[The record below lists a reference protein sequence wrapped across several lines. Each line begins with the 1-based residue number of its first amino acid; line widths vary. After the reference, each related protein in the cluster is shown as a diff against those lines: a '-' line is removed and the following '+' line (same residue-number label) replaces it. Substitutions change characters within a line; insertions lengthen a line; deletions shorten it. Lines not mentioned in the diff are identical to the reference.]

1 MRKKKKAQM
10 ELMGIA
16 IVVLIVSMIMVFV
29 VSSVS
34 RRKPEEHRER
44 YAESE
49 LATNVVK
56 TLLYTTAPD
65 CFDLT
70 FNELIQNCVEN
81 FPPESATQRIQC
93 EDEPPSRDSCYYVA
107 GETADILG
115 TTLGKW
121 GVDYEFRVVFGNM
134 NKYGTTSPTN
144 ITIPLTGGCPADSI
158 SQRTRPYTVTT
169 GVGITHIML
178 YVCR

>member
-1 MRKKKKAQM
+1 MKKKAQM

-29 VSSVS
+29 LSSVS

-56 TLLYTTAPD
+56 TLLYATAPD
-65 CFDLT
+65 CYDMT

-81 FPPESATQRIQC
+81 FASPSQRVQC
-93 EDEPPSRDSCYYVA
+93 EDYYARDSCYYVL
-107 GETADILG
+107 GETGDILS

-121 GVDYEFRVVFGNM
+121 QVDYEFRVVWGNM
-134 NKYGTTSPTN
+134 NRFGTTSPTN
-144 ITIPLTGGCPADSI
+144 LSVGGCPADSI

-169 GVGITHIML
+169 GAGVANIML
-178 YVCR
+178 YVCH